1 MKVPFVT
8 VNTGHIK
15 IISAED
21 DIAYP
26 YALAVVQDSYP
37 DGGALPPY
45 WRVEYQRYQG
55 LVRFDLYYAQAGEPE
70 LPASANVVVARD
82 AAKVYRQLTGKDN
95 AQLGDGAALITA
107 LRPELEERR
116 KQSKCLQTWKGL
128 SGCSIAQR
136 FQEG

>member
-37 DGGALPPY
+37 DARACRSGRAGLDGRAPGG
-45 WRVEYQRYQG
+45 
-55 LVRFDLYYAQAGEPE
+55 D
-70 LPASANVVVARD
+70 
-82 AAKVYRQLTGKDN
+82 
-95 AQLGDGAALITA
+95 
-107 LRPELEERR
+107 
-116 KQSKCLQTWKGL
+116 
-128 SGCSIAQR
+128 
-136 FQEG
+136 